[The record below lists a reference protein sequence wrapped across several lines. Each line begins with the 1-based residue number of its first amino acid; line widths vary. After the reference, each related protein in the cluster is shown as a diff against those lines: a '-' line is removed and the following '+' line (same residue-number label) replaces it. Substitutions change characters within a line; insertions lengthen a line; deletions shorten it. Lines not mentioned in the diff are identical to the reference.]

1 MSESRKSKD
10 DELYTTIRF
19 VVKPEILD
27 LIWHLIYRTADVY
40 EITRIMKLTP
50 DDEGTPISRYFRIIL
65 PDGTIYEV
73 HHWRRG
79 KRYYYPKSNNIYIK
93 KKIKPKKAR
102 EITLPK
108 EFPDWDIDYKEV
120 VEEMRKIME
129 STLKQQEEQQQ

>member
-40 EITRIMKLTP
+40 EITKIMKLSP
-50 DDEGTPISRYFRIIL
+50 DDKGTPIGRYFRIIL

-73 HHWRRG
+73 HNWRRG

-102 EITLPK
+102 EITLDS
-108 EFPDWDIDYKEV
+108 EFPDWNIRYKEV